1 MKTYKDLTSTQK
13 IMLRNKAKKSLDEV
27 IRFKEYLEK
36 LGIENTDKY
45 EIPKLE
51 KVIDVLE
58 DLEFTITAPLED
70 IDE

>member
-1 MKTYKDLTSTQK
+1 MKTYKDLTSTQR
-13 IMLRNKAKKSLDEV
+13 IMLTKKAKNSIDEV

-36 LGIENTDKY
+36 LGIENTEKY

-51 KVIDVLE
+51 KVIDILE
-58 DLEFTITAPLED
+58 DLEFTITVPLED